1 MLYASLS
8 SSTFVMIGVVLGLL
22 IGTASTLG
30 WGIISRSK
38 NQLKSASRPFD
49 TRDDIIVG
57 LLVLA
62 AFAMGVFLTYAL
74 LSIRL

>member
-1 MLYASLS
+1 MVLASLS

-30 WGIISRSK
+30 WGIIYSK
-38 NQLKSASRPFD
+38 KRPMSGTGSFD
-49 TRDDIIVG
+49 MRDDIIIG

>member
-1 MLYASLS
+1 MILASLS

-30 WGIISRSK
+30 WGIIHSK
-38 NQLKSASRPFD
+38 KKPMNGMGSFD
-49 TRDDIIVG
+49 MRDDIIIG